1 VRFTGASVIMIGFFA
16 ILAGVIFQ
24 RTRQALLD
32 RRDAQ
37 SKLGP
42 ATRRLAREVVRA
54 AGAVLVL
61 YIAYKVIERR

>member
-1 VRFTGASVIMIGFFA
+1 MIGFFA

-24 RTRQALLD
+24 RGRQALLD
-32 RRDAQ
+32 HRDVQ

-42 ATRRLAREVVRA
+42 ATRRLAREVAWA
-54 AGAVLVL
+54 AGTVLVL